1 MRLAPNPVHIN
12 PHRSPRNIVNSI
24 QKLARLPVV
33 LERVE
38 VLEQL
43 RFCTVGAV
51 VDANPLGDLADKD
64 KVDGE
69 VLHAAL
75 GEGKRGGV
83 VLNPRRQAAGKVAVK
98 QNAERILGGEGLQER
113 DGHFLGDA
121 SAIKEK
127 GTDGVVAVRVL
138 LEVKGTAIEAFEGIL
153 RVKAE
158 DKGRFPLAAAE
169 TGVVPGNRK
178 VRALDPRKVIGM
190 LHHEALVDSPSQVG
204 NVQRVYVQALNLD
217 ARSAKCSMGSA

>member
-12 PHRSPRNIVNSI
+12 PHRSPRNILNSI
-24 QKLARLPVV
+24 QKLTRLAIV

-43 RFCTVGAV
+43 WFCCVGAV
-51 VDANPLGDLADKD
+51 VDADPLGDLTDENEM
-64 KVDGE
+64 DGE
-69 VLHAAL
+69 LLHSAL
-75 GEGKRGGV
+75 GERKRGGV
-83 VLNPRRQAAGKVAVK
+83 VLNPRGQAAGQVAVE

-121 SAIKEK
+121 CAIKEE
-127 GTDGVVAVRVL
+127 GTDGVVPVRVL
-138 LEVKGTAIEAFEGIL
+138 LEVKGTAIEPFKGIL

-178 VRALDPRKVIGM
+178 VRALDPREVIGM
-190 LHHEALVDSPSQVG
+190 LYHEAPVDSPSQVG
-204 NVQRVYVQALNLD
+204 NVQGIDVQSLNLD
-217 ARSAKCSMGSA
+217 AGGAQCFVGSA